1 VRGRALKVVMAVAV
15 MAAAAFLA
23 AAASGRSSAAG
34 TLVFGTT
41 ADPVV
46 LDGALISDGESGRVV
61 IQIYEGLVDL
71 KPGTTIVVPKL
82 ATSWSASKNGLT
94 WTFQLRQGVKFTD
107 NTPFNA
113 KAVCYN
119 FNRWYNFTGSFQNP
133 GATYYWQTVFG
144 GFAHNEPGSPTSSLY
159 KGCKTVGQYTVKLLL
174 TARSSSFLSAL
185 SAASFRME
193 SPTAMKKYGAD
204 QGTVDSNGVFHPTGS
219 YATQHPTGTGPFMLK
234 SWKVGDKLEL
244 VPNPKYWGPK
254 PKYGKIVIRNV
265 EASVQKL
272 DVLKGESQIAVDLSP
287 TQAQGMTGVQIV
299 NGASPNLF
307 FLLTNDNPKI
317 SKITSNPQFQTAVRD
332 GIDYAGLV
340 QLAGKGAVQAA
351 GIIPSMFLGSLPA
364 GSGATFDATKAK
376 AALAASGAG
385 HPTLKLVYPSDI
397 QVNGISFGDLA
408 ARVQQDLQAI
418 GITVQL
424 QGQSIQVALNSYRG
438 GQEAMGLWYWGPDF
452 PDPSDYLNFLP
463 GALVGLR
470 AGWAKGAD
478 PALEKMGATAAGT
491 TQNAARGVIYQQ
503 IQRSMNSA
511 SPFMPLI
518 QPAQIL
524 VGAQSLK
531 NLQSNALWLVDLSEL
546 G

>member
-1 VRGRALKVVMAVAV
+1 MRRHQWLASGCVIAVA
-15 MAAAAFLA
+15 AGLTACGSSGGGGAGGGGTSTP
-23 AAASGRSSAAG
+23 AASSSLVVETAFVLK
-34 TLVFGTT
+34 TLDPARMFEPTGLMIDHVLYDTLLTYKGSDVTT
-41 ADPVV
+41 PVP
-46 LDGALISDGESGRVV
+46 D
-61 IQIYEGLVDL
+61 
-71 KPGTTIVVPKL
+71 L
-82 ATSWSASKNGLT
+82 ATSYTASADAKT
-94 WTFQLRQGVKFTD
+94 YTFTLRQGVKFANGDPVTASD
-107 NTPFNA
+107 VVFSLMRTKNVTGNPSFLMTGITATSPSPDTVVLKSATPNTAIPAILTNPALGIVDQKKVVAAGGSDASNA
-113 KAVCYN
+113 ATADKA
-119 FNRWYNFTGSFQNP
+119 
-133 GATYYWQTVFG
+133 
-144 GFAHNEPGSPTSSLY
+144 ESSLNATSE
-159 KGCKTVGQYTVKLLL
+159 GSGPYTLTSYSNTTQVVL
-174 TARSSSFLSAL
+174 TA
-185 SAASFRME
+185 
-193 SPTAMKKYGAD
+193 
-204 QGTVDSNGVFHPTGS
+204 
-219 YATQHPTGTGPFMLK
+219 
-234 SWKVGDKLEL
+234 
-244 VPNPKYWGPK
+244 NPKYWGPK

-265 EASVQKL
+265 QANVQKL

-287 TQAQGMTGVQIV
+287 TQAQGMSGVQIV

-307 FLLTNDNPKI
+307 FLLTNDNPKV
-317 SKITSNPQFQTAVRD
+317 SKITSNPEFQQAVRY
-332 GIDYAGLV
+332 GINYASLV

-364 GSGATFDATKAK
+364 GSGAAYDLSKAK
-376 AALAASGAG
+376 AALAASGVG

-397 QVNGISFGDLA
+397 QVNGLSFGDLA
-408 ARVQQDLQAI
+408 ARVQQDLQQV

-438 GQEAMGLWYWGPDF
+438 GQEEMGLWYWGPDF

-478 PALEKMGATAAGT
+478 PALESMGTTAAST
-491 TQNAARGVIYQQ
+491 TQKAARQTVYQQ
-503 IQRSMNSA
+503 IQRSMNNA